1 MLGAAISLLLLWSIY
16 RQVSRQL
23 TSIDANLWKHNGPDV
38 FLILCIALL
47 FVNVLLES
55 GKWYMLT
62 NMVEHMS
69 YLRVLSSYL
78 AGMAFSIITPNRIGD
93 YPGRILYLGRSN
105 TFRYVNV
112 SVLGIVSQLSA
123 IFLFGLCG
131 VIYYNVVFS
140 APIVRFALA
149 LCLVANIG
157 IAIVYWRFE
166 KWLPFLGNIRWL
178 KKYVVYARSLSRV
191 NTGRQIV
198 VLGFSILRFGVFTAQ
213 YLFLLRWM
221 NVEIPL
227 SEGFVVAALFFW
239 VMAVIPSV
247 ALSELGV
254 RGNVSLYLFHNFSS
268 NSVGVLAAT
277 MGIWLLN
284 LILPSIFGS
293 VLIMRMRL
301 LR

>member
-1 MLGAAISLLLLWSIY
+1 M
-16 RQVSRQL
+16 
-23 TSIDANLWKHNGPDV
+23 
-38 FLILCIALL
+38 
-47 FVNVLLES
+47 
-55 GKWYMLT
+55 
-62 NMVEHMS
+62 
-69 YLRVLSSYL
+69 
-78 AGMAFSIITPNRIGD
+78 
-93 YPGRILYLGRSN
+93 
-105 TFRYVNV
+105 
-112 SVLGIVSQLSA
+112 SQLSA

-131 VIYYNVVFS
+131 LIYYN
-140 APIVRFALA
+140 IVLPSPVARLALA

-166 KWLPFLGNIRWL
+166 KWLPFVGNIHWL
-178 KKYVVYARSLSRV
+178 KKYVVYARSLSGV
-191 NTGRQIV
+191 NTSRQIV
-198 VLGFSILRFGVFTAQ
+198 VLGLSILRFGVFTAQ

-227 SEGFVVAALFFW
+227 AEGFIVAALFFW
-239 VMAVIPSV
+239 MMAVIPSV

-268 NSVGVLAAT
+268 NTVGVLAAT

-284 LILPSIFGS
+284 LMLPSILGS